1 MSNLTGWNWRAS
13 VIWFLLLLAAVQCG
27 RACFVANVS
36 YLDLA
41 RYAGGTERAPYQDRV
56 AMMPVLRWAERNAWL
71 GRAAAAINRS
81 EQATP
86 QHASRPEVM
95 GPEKLISVLLGCVS
109 VVVMTFAA
117 TWYTRRRFP
126 AMWWLG
132 GVLVLGILFA
142 SYAARAELNLWYPYD
157 LPHFAVFGLATLAL
171 LEGEWWLFFLWFLV
185 DIPIRETSIYLALL
199 GGTVA
204 MARRET
210 RALAGVAA
218 VALLAWLPVRLLV
231 THHFA
236 HNSSEVG
243 VRWHSIARAM
253 ADPLHWP
260 QVASAGGFLFVPL
273 ILGRRYLVRDQR
285 LFLLAAAPCVL
296 VTLIFGMWY
305 ESRIFGEW
313 TVASAALLA
322 DEVRGMLNERRFGV
336 KDEAVDE
343 MTDEAMDTN
352 IAA

>member
-1 MSNLTGWNWRAS
+1 MSSPTPWNWRAS
-13 VIWFLLLLAAVQCG
+13 VIVFLLLLAALQCG

-36 YLDLA
+36 YLDLV
-41 RYAGGTERAPYQDRV
+41 RYAAGEERLPYQDRV
-56 AMMPVLRWAERNAWL
+56 AMVPVLRWAERSRLL

-95 GPEKLISVLLGCVS
+95 GPEKLASVLVGCMS

-126 AMWWLG
+126 EMWWIG
-132 GVLVLGILFA
+132 GVLLLAILFA

-157 LPHFAVFGLATLAL
+157 LPHFAVFGLATLGIL
-171 LEGEWWLFFLWFLV
+171 SGQWWLFFLCFFL
-185 DIPIRETSIYLALL
+185 DIPIRETSVYLALL
-199 GGTVA
+199 GGAVA
-204 MARRET
+204 FARREM
-210 RALAGVAA
+210 RVMAGVAG
-218 VALLAWLPVRLLV
+218 VLLLAWLPFRMVV

-243 VRWHSIARAM
+243 VRWHSIASAV

-273 ILGRRYLVRDQR
+273 ILGRRYLLRDQW
-285 LFLLAAAPCVL
+285 FFVLAAVPCML

-313 TVASAALLA
+313 TVALAVLLA
-322 DEVRGMLNERRFGV
+322 DQLRRMLEERRSGLAETAV
-336 KDEAVDE
+336 KTSSSV
-343 MTDEAMDTN
+343 
-352 IAA
+352 